1 MGELDQEACIE
12 IFKDMV
18 REDGDN
24 VYRQDWDS
32 GEFGAGSDMI
42 YKFRDWFWWE
52 DDFGFC
58 GPFESMI
65 EAFPQ
70 PFIAITKSTIE
81 IRCTEWDLDEIA
93 ENLRPVDLETD
104 RFVEINGVEYEVSP
118 AGEVTR
124 SY

>member
-18 REDGDN
+18 REEGDN

-52 DDFGFC
+52 DDFDFC

-65 EAFPQ
+65 EAFTQ
-70 PFIAITKSTIE
+70 SFIAIT
-81 IRCTEWDLDEIA
+81 
-93 ENLRPVDLETD
+93 N
-104 RFVEINGVEYEVSP
+104 
-118 AGEVTR
+118 
-124 SY
+124 